1 MKITKCVGVIVHTK
15 KADNFCDSF
24 IVEVISYD
32 IYSSFGC
39 PGENFIPWVLLYH
52 DFKRSARKNSFTQ
65 SL

>member
-32 IYSSFGC
+32 IYSSLGC
-39 PGENFIPWVLLYH
+39 PGENFIP
-52 DFKRSARKNSFTQ
+52 
-65 SL
+65 